1 MTSLRNRIASLAS
14 AVLIFPATAVLA
26 DDYPSRAVTVV
37 MPAAS
42 GGGPDVIARIVAERL
57 SQIWKQPVVI
67 LNRPGGTGLVG
78 AQAMR
83 GAKPDGYLLYMPVAS
98 NFTVLA
104 QTQANLPIDFRRDI
118 TPVGF
123 VGEQPMVITVASSLG
138 VKTLADL
145 LALAAQRPGQLAY
158 GMTRGGI
165 PHMTMEMIR
174 AQAAIDLS
182 FVPYTATQ
190 QVVAELMGG
199 RIAVAVDAM
208 SAFAG
213 TLERGGLRALAVS
226 SPVRLPDYPELPTV
240 SETLPGFQARGW
252 FALMAPTGTPGDIIK
267 KVNQDLRTVLE
278 DRDLQQRFRTLG
290 TYVRPMSP
298 VELGEFIRQ
307 EQALWL
313 PIVKKVSAASQ

>member
-1 MTSLRNRIASLAS
+1 MNKLKNRIAALIAS
-14 AVLIFPATAVLA
+14 TALVYPTAVALA
-26 DDYPSRAVTVV
+26 VSVV

-42 GGGPDVIARIVAERL
+42 GGGPDVIARIVADRL
-57 SQIWKQPVVI
+57 SQAWKQPVVI

-104 QTQANLPIDFRRDI
+104 QTQQNLPIDFRRDI
-118 TPVGF
+118 TPVGL
-123 VGEQPMVITVASSLG
+123 VGEQPMVIAVASSLG
-138 VKTLADL
+138 AKTLGDL

-174 AQAAIDLS
+174 LQAGIDLS

-208 SAFAG
+208 SAFTG
-213 TLERGGLRALAVS
+213 VLERGGLRALAVS
-226 SPVRLPDYPELPTV
+226 SPARLPDYPDLPTV

-252 FALMAPTGTPGDIIK
+252 FALMAPAGTPGDIIK
-267 KVNQDLRTVLE
+267 KLNQDLRTVLE
-278 DRDLQQRFRTLG
+278 DQDLQQRFRTLG
-290 TYVRPMSP
+290 NYIRPMSP
-298 VELGEFIRQ
+298 AQLGEFIRQ
-307 EQALWL
+307 EQELWL
-313 PIVKKVSAASQ
+313 PIVKKISAASQ